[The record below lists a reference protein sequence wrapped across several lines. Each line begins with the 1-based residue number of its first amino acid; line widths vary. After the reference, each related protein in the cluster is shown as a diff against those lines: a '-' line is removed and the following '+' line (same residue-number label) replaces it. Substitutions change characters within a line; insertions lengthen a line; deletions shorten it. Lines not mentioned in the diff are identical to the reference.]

1 VKNKIYSKILKNI
14 KFSLLIGFL
23 IMFFITISKYIKKN
37 NYFQINDVIILN
49 NSFINEQDINVI
61 IKEFTEENSIFDVS
75 FKNIKNELK
84 NHNFINSCKI
94 HTNLPSTIMISI
106 QEINPLALFE
116 KNNEIY
122 FLDFNSNYILADISS
137 MNFFDVPIISIIN
150 NKNDIN
156 HKKTAKILRK
166 IINNNSELYHSLM
179 EIKYDENYMNFIL
192 DNDTKIK
199 INKSNALKETN
210 ILLTFIETV
219 KNISKY
225 KYIDLTINN
234 QIIVKENKINI

>member
-1 VKNKIYSKILKNI
+1 MKNKIYSKILKNI

-23 IMFFITISKYIKKN
+23 ITFFITISKYIKKN
-37 NYFQINDVIILN
+37 NYFQINEVIILN
-49 NSFINEQDINVI
+49 NSFIKEQDINVI
-61 IKEFTEENSIFDVS
+61 IKEFTEKNSIFDVS

-166 IINNNSELYHSLM
+166 IINNNSELYYSLM

-192 DNDTKIK
+192 DNDTEIK

-210 ILLTFIETV
+210 ILLTFIYTPYS
-219 KNISKY
+219 KSLNLISKRI
-225 KYIDLTINN
+225 KHN
-234 QIIVKENKINI
+234 